1 MELMKSF
8 IISKEIGYYHIASG
22 LLVRTEPILVQ
33 EKYLIR
39 FVQVLFYLGSFRN
52 M

>member
-1 MELMKSF
+1 MKSF

-22 LLVRTEPILVQ
+22 LLVCTEKVQ

>member
-1 MELMKSF
+1 MKSF
-8 IISKEIGYYHIASG
+8 IISKEIGYYHIVSG